1 MGYLPSNTVITDSAF
16 AIYDAPLWLFAI
28 LTSRMHMA
36 WVRTVAGRLKT
47 DYRYSNTLCYNT
59 FPFPN
64 LSENQKKILED
75 SAMRIIEARENH
87 YENTMAQLYDPDKMP
102 DDLRAAHES
111 NDLLVDSLYRRS
123 GFDNDSERLQE
134 LFRRYKEAIACQ
146 R

>member
-1 MGYLPSNTVITDSAF
+1 MGLMMAGTVVSDLAYV
-16 AIYDAPLWLFAI
+16 IYDASLWLFAI

-36 WVRTVAGRLKT
+36 WVRTVAGKLETRI
-47 DYRYSNTLCYNT
+47 RYSNTLCYNT
-59 FPFPN
+59 FPFPI
-64 LSENQKKILED
+64 LSENQKKTLED

-134 LFRRYKEAIACQ
+134 LFRRYKELKNI
-146 R
+146 